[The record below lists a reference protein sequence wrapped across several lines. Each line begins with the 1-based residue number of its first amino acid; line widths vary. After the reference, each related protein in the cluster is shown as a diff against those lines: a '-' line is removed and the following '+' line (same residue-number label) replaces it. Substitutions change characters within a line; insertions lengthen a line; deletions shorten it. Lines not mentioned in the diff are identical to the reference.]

1 MKKAAVATTTA
12 KGAAV
17 RSSRITA
24 VQSVYI
30 GVLNNKLGASIIGA
44 ALLISPVHAGVVF
57 DNCSTASDGSIT
69 CDTSPTGN
77 TATDAVDAQYGL
89 MDQASPGWNE
99 FMPYQG
105 FDDDFGG
112 NWT

>member
-1 MKKAAVATTTA
+1 
-12 KGAAV
+12 
-17 RSSRITA
+17 
-24 VQSVYI
+24 
-30 GVLNNKLGASIIGA
+30 
-44 ALLISPVHAGVVF
+44 
-57 DNCSTASDGSIT
+57 
-69 CDTSPTGN
+69 
-77 TATDAVDAQYGL
+77 VDAQYGL